1 MCLYLLCCWY
11 SNLLYKNNNQFMSKK
26 CRNTISP
33 SQRRNIF
40 YIQCLKLRYKR
51 FPPSE
56 YTNFCVNIS
65 ISRRYSVYNVIIC
78 RRYNIMG
85 KERYCRYPLSS
96 FCTSAA
102 CMSSYFLHCYVK
114 MADAW
119 VAPVS
124 CPPLM
129 GNAALVY
136 SLIYSR
142 TLIMV
147 LVAGL
152 RTRGK

>member
-1 MCLYLLCCWY
+1 MFIVCCWY
-11 SNLLYKNNNQFMSKK
+11 SNNILYKNNNQFMSIK
-26 CRNTISP
+26 CRNTILP

-40 YIQCLKLRYKR
+40 YIQCLKLRFKR

-65 ISRRYSVYNVIIC
+65 IS

-114 MADAW
+114 IVDAW
-119 VAPVS
+119 VAPVT

-136 SLIYSR
+136 RLIYSR
-142 TLIMV
+142 TPIMV

-152 RTRGK
+152 RTRAK